1 MENFLPRTE
10 FEEIRKSLD
19 QELMRINKRLEDL
32 ELNKKEIRDIMMSVQ
47 EISFN
52 IKKIADEQVS
62 LKHDIEEMKG
72 RDGEMWRKVM
82 GYIATAIVG
91 GVIAFLLQQTGL
103 K

>member
-10 FEEIRKSLD
+10 FDEIRKSLD
-19 QELMRINKRLEDL
+19 QELKRINKRFEDL
-32 ELNKKEIRDIMMSVQ
+32 ELNKKEIRDLMMSVQ

-52 IKKIADEQVS
+52 IKKIADEQIS
-62 LKHDIEEMKG
+62 LKRDIEEMKG

>member
-10 FEEIRKSLD
+10 FDEIRKSLD
-19 QELMRINKRLEDL
+19 QELKRINKRFEDL
-32 ELNKKEIRDIMMSVQ
+32 ELNKKEIRDLMMSVQ

-52 IKKIADEQVS
+52 IKKIADEQIS
-62 LKHDIEEMKG
+62 LKRDIEEMKG

-82 GYIATAIVG
+82 GYVATAIVG